1 MVSLPHVKSHIAK
14 KIRKLFNKY
23 FRIAFLCTCIGGP
36 TGYVSCEINE
46 TQIEESVKNYDII
59 VIGSGGGTKL
69 VRPVAKKGY
78 KVAII
83 EKEKLGGTCLNRG
96 CIPSKMLIHTADVA
110 MAIKEASKFQL
121 EVGSP
126 EVRFEELVT
135 RVCKKIDEESESIR
149 PVYEADK
156 NITLY
161 NGHAKFTSNTTVEVN
176 GEVLSSDKIVIA
188 TGADVAV
195 PDLKGLSDVPYM
207 TYRDALRNTTKPKK
221 LLVIGGGYIATEL
234 GYFFGALGVETHF
247 FVRSQLLRREDSEI
261 REEFDKAF
269 SSQFHVHK
277 KITLKEVSHKDG
289 VFTLSYEDE
298 NKTLRK
304 IEADALLV
312 AIGVTPNT
320 KELGL
325 ENTDVVLDEKGN
337 VKVDPKMQTDA
348 RGIYAV
354 GDCVGHFLFRHSV
367 NFEGEYLE
375 RLLFQNQEG
384 PIKYRPMPHAV
395 FTHPQV
401 AGVGVT
407 EDVLKKEN
415 IPYVKGFCR
424 YSDSAMGM
432 ALLPEYGFVKL
443 LFHKETKKLLG
454 AHIIGEE
461 ASVMIHM
468 LIAFMNMEASL
479 EDLLN
484 MIYIHPAL
492 PEVVRNA
499 ARDAEKQYS

>member
-1 MVSLPHVKSHIAK
+1 M
-14 KIRKLFNKY
+14 
-23 FRIAFLCTCIGGP
+23 
-36 TGYVSCEINE
+36 
-46 TQIEESVKNYDII
+46 KNYDII
-59 VIGSGGGTKL
+59 IIGSGGGTKL

-96 CIPSKMLIHTADVA
+96 CIPSKMLIHAADVA
-110 MAIKEASKFQL
+110 MAIKEAHKYQL
-121 EVGSP
+121 QIGSP
-126 EVRFEELVT
+126 EVLFDELVT

-149 PVYEADK
+149 PVYEKDE

-161 NGHAKFTSNTTVEVN
+161 NGHVKFISNTTVEVN
-176 GEVLSSDKIVIA
+176 GETLSSDKIVIA
-188 TGADVAV
+188 TGADAAV

-207 TYRDALRNTTKPKK
+207 TYRDALRNTNKPKK

-234 GYFFGALGVETHF
+234 GYFYGALGVETHF
-247 FVRSQLLRREDSEI
+247 FVRSMLLRKEDSEI
-261 REEFDKAF
+261 REEFDRAF
-269 SSQFHVHK
+269 SKQFHVHK

-289 VFTLSYEDE
+289 IFTLSYEDE
-298 NKTLRK
+298 NKSLQK
-304 IEADALLV
+304 MEADALLV
-312 AIGVTPNT
+312 AIGVAPNT

-325 ENTDVVLDEKGN
+325 ENTDVTLDERGY

-348 RGIYAV
+348 KGIYAI
-354 GDCVGHFLFRHSV
+354 GDCVGRFLFRHSV

-375 RLLFQNQEG
+375 RLLFQKQDE

-395 FTHPQV
+395 FTYPQV

-407 EDVLKKEN
+407 EDTLKEKN
-415 IPYVKGFCR
+415 IPYVKGFCK

-432 ALLPEYGFVKL
+432 ALLSEYGFAKL

-454 AHIIGEE
+454 AHIIGDE

-468 LIAFMNMEASL
+468 LIAFMNMDASL
-479 EDLLN
+479 EDLLD

-499 ARDAEKQYS
+499 ARDAQKQYS